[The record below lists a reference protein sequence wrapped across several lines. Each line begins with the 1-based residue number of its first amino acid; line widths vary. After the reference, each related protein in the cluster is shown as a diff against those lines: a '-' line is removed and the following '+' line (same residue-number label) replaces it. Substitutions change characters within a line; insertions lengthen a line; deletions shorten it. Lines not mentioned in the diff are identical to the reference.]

1 MSDISM
7 PPEPPK
13 QVKKHLLDRT
23 AVKSLLALLG
33 LAAPLPVLL
42 VLINLWLTFLAPPE
56 LKTSDPFT
64 IFKQIFSQVGY
75 APVWLAPL
83 CIAPSLAL
91 LLVLFRSAPARF
103 AAVIGLVLSAA
114 VEIFVFLQTSF

>member
-13 QVKKHLLDRT
+13 EAKKHLLDRPV
-23 AVKSLLALLG
+23 VKSLLTLVG
-33 LAAPLPVLL
+33 FGAPLPVLL
-42 VLINLWLTFLAPPE
+42 VLVNLWLAFLAPPE
-56 LKTSDPFT
+56 LRPSDPFT
-64 IFKQIFSQVGY
+64 ILRQIFAQVGY

-83 CIAPSLAL
+83 CIVPSLAL

-103 AAVIGLVLSAA
+103 AAVLGLIFCTSAEVFA
-114 VEIFVFLQTSF
+114 FLQTGF